1 MHYITLSITRRCFPK
16 VVDMCNIFEF
26 FVPKRAPT
34 PFSGDIVNTFDC
46 FECRKIL
53 LGEKRLE
60 TSPECFISPRSKKK

>member
-1 MHYITLSITRRCFPK
+1 
-16 VVDMCNIFEF
+16 MCNIFEF